1 MCLDFPDGVDM
12 HLSVA
17 IFLAPLGLLQVS
29 FLDEAIA
36 AIDVF
41 TDLEN
46 HRLIG
51 VDSGLNVEDF
61 IPSYF
66 DSVFGQGHSFQVL
79 AINFDWNAIGRR
91 PCLTNWSRVCAGS
104 TSWAGSVAVLL
115 VLRQLLIFAVSLFP
129 FEALD

>member
-1 MCLDFPDGVDM
+1 
-12 HLSVA
+12 
-17 IFLAPLGLLQVS
+17 LGLLQVS

-79 AINFDWNAIGRR
+79 AINFDWNAIGKR

-129 FEALD
+129 FEVLD

>member
-12 HLSVA
+12 NLSVA
-17 IFLAPLGLLQVS
+17 IFLAPLGLLQVP
-29 FLDEAIA
+29 FLDKANA

-66 DSVFGQGHSFQVL
+66 DSVFGQ
-79 AINFDWNAIGRR
+79 DY
-91 PCLTNWSRVCAGS
+91 
-104 TSWAGSVAVLL
+104 
-115 VLRQLLIFAVSLFP
+115 SL
-129 FEALD
+129 

>member
-1 MCLDFPDGVDM
+1 
-12 HLSVA
+12 
-17 IFLAPLGLLQVS
+17 
-29 FLDEAIA
+29 LDEAIA

-66 DSVFGQGHSFQVL
+66 DSVFGQ
-79 AINFDWNAIGRR
+79 DY
-91 PCLTNWSRVCAGS
+91 
-104 TSWAGSVAVLL
+104 
-115 VLRQLLIFAVSLFP
+115 SL
-129 FEALD
+129 

>member
-12 HLSVA
+12 NLSVA
-17 IFLAPLGLLQVS
+17 IFLAPFGLLQVP
-29 FLDEAIA
+29 FLDKANA

-66 DSVFGQGHSFQVL
+66 DSVFGQ
-79 AINFDWNAIGRR
+79 DY
-91 PCLTNWSRVCAGS
+91 
-104 TSWAGSVAVLL
+104 
-115 VLRQLLIFAVSLFP
+115 SL
-129 FEALD
+129 